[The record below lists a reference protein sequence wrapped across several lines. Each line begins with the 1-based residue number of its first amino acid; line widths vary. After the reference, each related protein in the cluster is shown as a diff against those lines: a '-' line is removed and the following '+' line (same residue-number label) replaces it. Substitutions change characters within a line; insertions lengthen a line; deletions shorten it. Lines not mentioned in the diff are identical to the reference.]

1 MTGRRQNSINSG
13 DDEHCRHHRRKHEA
27 LILQLH
33 LGKGWKFLDLKSK
46 AAESWKHKFQE
57 SLPENPMAR
66 DFAYDIV
73 SLLLLV
79 LFQESFPENLMAREF
94 AYDIVSLLLLVLVKL
109 CRVFKISGSI
119 CVVSGKPSK
128 KSDALPGL
136 KYPIGSEPNERFLQ
150 MGTHATNETH
160 ASPIAQQST
169 ATPILTPNQTQQ
181 ATNETLASPIAQQ
194 SIETQV
200 SLEGNFSH

>member
-13 DDEHCRHHRRKHEA
+13 DDEHCRHHRRKDEA

-33 LGKGWKFLDLKSK
+33 LGKGWKFLELKSK
-46 AAESWKHKFQE
+46 AAESWKHK
-57 SLPENPMAR
+57 
-66 DFAYDIV
+66 
-73 SLLLLV
+73 V
-79 LFQESFPENLMAREF
+79 LR
-94 AYDIVSLLLLVLVKL
+94 
-109 CRVFKISGSI
+109 I
-119 CVVSGKPSK
+119 CVVSGKPSR
-128 KSDALPGL
+128 KSDGNKFEKLLAWCLVLLTHVDIFGRLVNLLMTLNKMGDSVPLKLALPGL